1 MNTVKSFVKQ
11 FAAILVGDNS
21 TAKAEKALR
30 QADSALKTQIASL
43 KGDTI
48 SFEDAVTD
56 AKESQ
61 AKARVNNGNEISNRA
76 AYVQNLLEAKNR
88 VTQAEEALETHLAK
102 ITFLEGELTLLNEE
116 VEA

>member
-11 FAAILVGDNS
+11 FAAILVGDNT
-21 TAKAEKALR
+21 TAQAEKALR

-56 AKESQ
+56 AKEAQS
-61 AKARVNNGNEISNRA
+61 KARVNKGVQISNRTS
-76 AYVQNLLEAKNR
+76 YVQNLLEAKNT
-88 VTQAEEALETHLAK
+88 VTQAEEALEIHLAK
-102 ITFLEGELTLLNEE
+102 ISFLESELQLLNEE